1 MVEGVSAIELH
12 GHSTFAIIGPAFIA
26 FVFLKAI
33 YNIYFH
39 PLRNFPG
46 PKLAAVGP
54 FYEFYYDVIRD
65 GMFMWE
71 VERMHRTYGM

>member
-1 MVEGVSAIELH
+1 MIESTSAIELH
-12 GHSTFAIIGPAFIA
+12 GHSTLTILGAALIAFIC
-26 FVFLKAI
+26 LKAI
-33 YNIYFH
+33 YNLYLH

-54 FYEFYYDVIRD
+54 FHEFYHDVIRD

-71 VERMHRTYGM
+71 VERMHQTYGM